1 MIPDNVLHARIEEFL
16 VKYPPFSL
24 MRGENLRLIL
34 DRIRVRYVD
43 KGDIIY
49 RQGETTH
56 EYFYMIRRGAVRL
69 ERTEGATN
77 ILLDIYDEG
86 DVFGI
91 RPVIADQPY
100 LSTSIAHEETILFL
114 ISADDMRRVMQNNS
128 KVAYFLASSFA
139 SGAHGKVQSEE
150 GEGVVLISSE
160 GVFREK
166 ELYEV
171 QTIQHVRQPVT
182 CEPDTTIEEAARTM
196 TREEVR
202 SIVVTDERNHPL
214 GIMTD
219 SDLRKF
225 VGAGNFDPQK
235 LVKDVMH
242 QPVISLPR
250 GTSYADTQ
258 IVMIQHGINQI
269 VITEDGTENTPVVGV
284 FSESEM
290 LAYQGNSP
298 GMIIE
303 QMKKKDRPESLKK
316 IRDRADF
323 LLEKYLSQ
331 DVSARFI
338 SDVMTAINDALY
350 VKAIQIAKEEIRKEK
365 GIIQPAL
372 FCWVAIGSHGRREQI
387 VRTDQDHAIIFAD
400 VPQEKYEEVKNY
412 FLDVAERVV
421 RIMEIC
427 GFSRCPADMMA
438 DNPNWCMSLEEWKNQ
453 FSKWIMSPNNESI
466 LHSNIFMDYR
476 AVYGEVEF
484 TKDLTAHIM
493 KMVHENRIFL
503 TYLAKYAAS
512 TPPPLSFFRN
522 FILEK
527 DGAHKD
533 QFDIKQRGM
542 LPLVD
547 AARVLVLDQKV
558 EQMNNTIQRFRKLAE
573 VELKN
578 AEMYQDAEVAYEI
591 LMKLRAQNGIR
602 NSNSGRFISPDD
614 LNKMQRLLL
623 RNSFKPI
630 EELQEV
636 LRVRFQLNF
645 F

>member
-1 MIPDNVLHARIEEFL
+1 MIPDNVLFARIEEFL

-24 MRGENLRLIL
+24 MRSENLKLIL

-43 KGDIIY
+43 KGDIVY
-49 RQGETTH
+49 RQGEKTH
-56 EYFYMIRRGAVRL
+56 DHFYMIRRGAVRL
-69 ERTEGATN
+69 ERSDRGTT

-114 ISADDMRRVMQNNS
+114 ISAEDMRKVMQNNS

-139 SGAHGKVQSEE
+139 SGAHGKVRKGDEE
-150 GEGVVLISSE
+150 GFVLISNE

-171 QTIQHVRQPVT
+171 QTIQQVRQPVT
-182 CEPDTTIEEAARTM
+182 CDPETTIEEAARIM
-196 TREEVR
+196 TLEEVR
-202 SIVVTDERNHPL
+202 SIVITNQKNHPL

-225 VGAGNFDPQK
+225 VGRGNFNPEK
-235 LVKDVMH
+235 LVKEVMH
-242 QPVISLPR
+242 TPVICLPK

-258 IVMIQHGINQI
+258 ITMIQYGINQI
-269 VITEDGTENTPVVGV
+269 VITEDGTGDAPVVGV

-303 QMKKKDRPESLKK
+303 QMKKKKRPESLRK
-316 IRDRADF
+316 IRDRADL

-350 VKAIQIAKEEIRKEK
+350 VKAIQIAKNDLEKEK
-365 GIIQPAL
+365 GQVPSVR

-387 VRTDQDHAIIFAD
+387 VRTDQDHAVIFDD
-400 VPQEKYEEVKNY
+400 VSPEEYPAVKEY
-412 FLDVAERVV
+412 FLDLAARVV

-427 GFSRCPADMMA
+427 GFERCPASMMA
-438 DNPNWCMSLEEWKNQ
+438 DNPKWCLALDEWKNQ
-453 FSKWIMSPNNESI
+453 FSRWIMSPDNESI

-476 AVYGEVEF
+476 AVYGEVSF
-484 TKDLTAHIM
+484 TKDLTSHIM

-503 TYLAKYAAS
+503 TYLAKYAVS

-547 AARVLVLDQKV
+547 AARVLVLEQKV
-558 EQMNNTIQRFRKLAE
+558 EQMNNTIQRFQKLAE
-573 VELKN
+573 VDSKN
-578 AEMYQDAEVAYEI
+578 AEMYQDAELAYEV

-614 LNKMQRLLL
+614 LNKIQRLLL

-636 LRVRFQLNF
+636 LTVRFQLNF